1 MSEEKDTKQADPKS
15 EETPQVPPV
24 ETQHELNINGE
35 ALKYTAT
42 TGMMPL
48 KNQESGETE
57 GQVFFVAYTLSDV
70 NDISK
75 RPLVFAF
82 NGGPGA
88 ASVWLHLGALGPK
101 RVKMQSEGFMPA
113 PPYELVANDHT
124 WLEVADLVFID
135 PIGTGYSRAT
145 KSDYNKKFWNM
156 EGDLQAI
163 SDVIRLYLTRYERW
177 RSPLFLAGESY
188 GAFRAAGLS
197 NHLVSRGIGLNGIML
212 ISTILNYQG
221 VHFTAGNDLPYIL
234 HLPTYAST
242 AWYHGKLEDDLQAR
256 PLRELL
262 NEVETWAETDYNN
275 ALTAGDNLSHD
286 KRQEV
291 IEKLARYTGLSET
304 YVDNANLRINIMR
317 FCNELLRD
325 DKRTIGRLDSRFKAR
340 ERLATAEY
348 PEFDPSLTA
357 ITPPYTAMMNAYAR
371 EELGYETDTEYET
384 LSFAVN
390 QAWEFPRGQFPDT
403 SDALRLAF
411 AKNPYMKLFVGQGY
425 YDLATVHLAVEY
437 TLSHMNLDPDLREN
451 VQLHYYEAGHMF
463 YLDVVSLA
471 KLKDD
476 VRQFIVGAIMK

>member
-1 MSEEKDTKQADPKS
+1 MSEEKDTKQ
-15 EETPQVPPV
+15 EEAKPEEIPEVPPV
-24 ETQHELNINGE
+24 ETQHELTINGKT
-35 ALKYTAT
+35 LKYTAT
-42 TGMMPL
+42 TGLMPL
-48 KNQESGETE
+48 KNLESGETE
-57 GQVFFVAYTLSDV
+57 GNVFFVAYTLDDV
-70 NDISK
+70 NDVSK

-88 ASVWLHLGALGPK
+88 GSVWLHLGALGPK
-101 RVKMQSEGFMPA
+101 RVKMQDEGFMPA

-124 WLEVADLVFID
+124 WLDVADIVFID

-145 KSDYNKKFWNM
+145 KSDHNKKFWTM
-156 EGDLQAI
+156 EGDLQAV
-163 SDVIRLYLTRYERW
+163 SDVIRLYLTRYKRW

-188 GAFRAAGLS
+188 GTTRAAGLS

-212 ISTILNYQG
+212 ISTILNFQTAR
-221 VHFTAGNDLPYIL
+221 FTPGNDLPYIL

-242 AWYHGKLEDDLQAR
+242 ARYHNKLADDLQAK
-256 PLRELL
+256 PLREFL
-262 NEVETWAETDYNN
+262 NEVEAWAATDYNN
-275 ALTAGDNLSHD
+275 ALMAGDSLPDD

-291 IEKLARYTGLSET
+291 IEKLAGYTGLSEA

-317 FCNELLRD
+317 FCNELMRD
-325 DKRTIGRLDSRFKAR
+325 QKLTVGRLDSRFKAR
-340 ERLATAEY
+340 EGLATAEY

-371 EELGYETDTEYET
+371 EELGYETDTEYQT
-384 LSFAVN
+384 LSFEVN
-390 QAWEFPRGQFPDT
+390 QAWEFPRARFPDT

-425 YDLATVHLAVEY
+425 YDLATVHFAAEY

-463 YLDVVSLA
+463 YLDVASLA
-471 KLKDD
+471 KLKED
-476 VRQFIVGAIMK
+476 VQQFISGAIAK